1 MGVLYDL
8 YGRSQRQPNQPWRL
22 IMHFS
27 NQSSPSDALDLTSV
41 LLCEKLYF
49 HSLKQALQLLHGT
62 IRPYNEL
69 SLEKQATLWQAPVW
83 QRRQPHIWVDFQSIR
98 SELFPAR
105 PNIKQLP
112 IRFLIPFNNSS
123 SSSGSSSSS
132 SCSDSSSETFILRQK
147 SVRLQEN
154 ASGAKNHNYTLRQL
168 LKDNA
173 TLFASS
179 CENDILPTVIVQ
191 GIVLEDLDVDVVE
204 LWQLFCHADLFLYLV
219 INLS

>member
-8 YGRSQRQPNQPWRL
+8 YGRSQRQPNQPWCL
-22 IMHFS
+22 TMHFS
-27 NQSSPSDALDLTSV
+27 NQSSPNDALDLTSV

-98 SELFPAR
+98 FELFPAR

-123 SSSGSSSSS
+123 SSSSSS
-132 SCSDSSSETFILRQK
+132 DSGSETFVLRQK
-147 SVRLQEN
+147 SVRLQDN
-154 ASGAKNHNYTLRQL
+154 TSGAIDHNYTLRQL

-179 CENDILPTVIVQ
+179 CENGILPTVIVQ